1 MSARPPGPPKS
12 SRVGARLARA
22 VLVPLAALAAGAA
35 GPGCGADPLP
45 TPVEVTYGPSAST
58 ILTPFPSDRYTIADP
73 STATGRRV
81 KLDRAATADPVVTTF
96 PKLVSQLGELD
107 GFSTIA
113 GVTVSFGG
121 PLDLRGLVL
130 DPKADPPVIDPPRP
144 PEAYATG
151 GAPLAL
157 VDVDP
162 ASPELGKLH
171 PLLPS
176 WSEQRPE
183 SGLAVDYT
191 LVAQPAAP
199 LRERTR
205 YLFVATRD
213 LRARSGGGVQPS
225 EDMLRVLEGRLEGD
239 YERELDAALG
249 VWERRTGRT
258 RREVAIAT
266 VFTTES
272 VVGELARM
280 ARAARARP
288 APRVLE
294 PFTVERPTSADG
306 RVRFR
311 VAFEAPE
318 LRTAAGTFQIEGGAP
333 KEQGKARLEAF
344 VVMTDGTSRRRRP
357 VVIYQ
362 HGLGGD
368 KDATWGTAE
377 RLASLGVCVIGI
389 DSPEHGSRAPAG
401 ARDQLASITAFLG
414 VDIPAQSFDIARA
427 RDNFRQMASDQLE
440 LVRFVRSL
448 GALDLLPVGA
458 PDGEPDLDVSRVLY
472 IGHSFGSV
480 QGATIAALA
489 PEIEHAV
496 WNVGGGA
503 LTVLL
508 RDSPLFAF
516 ALRGLEPPGTPPG
529 ALARFFV
536 VAQALV
542 ERGDPA
548 AYARYATLEPLP
560 ELGEPRRPRDVLLQE
575 AIDDGIVP
583 NSSTAALAR
592 SLGLVHAGPIAP
604 VPGLPAATYPVRD
617 NLPGGG
623 TGALAQFDRMNG
635 AETATHGD
643 LISSTEARRQYVEFF
658 RTALE
663 TGRATIRAAY

>member
-1 MSARPPGPPKS
+1 VRTRP
-12 SRVGARLARA
+12 GA
-22 VLVPLAALAAGAA
+22 LVPILAALAAAA
-35 GPGCGADPLP
+35 GPGCGAEPLP
-45 TPVEVTYGPSAST
+45 TPVEATYGPSAGT
-58 ILTPFPSDRYTIADP
+58 ILTPFPSDRYTVADASSP
-73 STATGRRV
+73 TGRRV
-81 KLDRAATADPVVTTF
+81 RLDRGTTADPVVTTF
-96 PKLVSQLGELD
+96 PKLVAQLGELD

-130 DPKADPPVIDPPRP
+130 DPKADPPVTDAPRP

-151 GAPLAL
+151 AAPLAL

-162 ASPELGKLH
+162 ASPERGKLH

-183 SGLAVDYT
+183 SGLTVDYT
-191 LVAQPAAP
+191 LVAQPTVP

-205 YLFVATRD
+205 HLFVVTRD

-225 EDMLRVLEGRLEGD
+225 EDMLRVLRGRLDGGD

-249 VWERRTGRT
+249 VWEERTGRS
-258 RREVAIAT
+258 RREVAVAT

-294 PFTVERPTSADG
+294 PFTVERAPSSDG

-318 LRTAAGTFQIEGGAP
+318 LRTPAGTFQIEGGAP
-333 KEQGKARLEAF
+333 KEQGKAKLEAF
-344 VVMTDGTSRRRRP
+344 VVMNDAGARRRRP

-377 RLASLGVCVIGI
+377 RLASLGACVIGI

-448 GALDLLPVGA
+448 GSLDLLPLGA

-516 ALRGLEPPGTPPG
+516 ALRGLQPPGTPPG
-529 ALARFFV
+529 ALSRFFV

-560 ELGEPRRPRDVLLQE
+560 GLGEPWRPRDVLLQE
-575 AIDDGIVP
+575 AINDGIVP
-583 NSSTAALAR
+583 NSATAALAR
-592 SLGLVHAGPIAP
+592 SAGLVHAGPVVP
-604 VPGLPAATYPVRD
+604 VPGLPAGSYPVRG

-635 AETATHGD
+635 AQTATHGD
-643 LISSTEARRQYVEFF
+643 LIFAAEARRQYVEFF
-658 RTALE
+658 RSALE
-663 TGRATIRAAY
+663 SGRATVRPAY